1 MDLKLSTIANTYY
14 PSTQEVGRSRDQD
27 CPQL

>member
-1 MDLKLSTIANTYY
+1 MDLKFSAIANTYY